1 MLVSKKRGIEAITAT
16 CAVMRDLSTVV
27 SAAVA
32 HRIGGS

>member
-1 MLVSKKRGIEAITAT
+1 MLVSKKRGIEAVSHM